1 MAIKFGAKS
10 AKILRLG
17 VGALTGSGLNYMVKA
32 VNIPGMNTPIIPLTA
47 GKSLNVDDVLE
58 LGVSGGILAYGY
70 KKKNMTTK
78 LVAGGMIAGVLANK
92 ALEFAGAGVIPI
104 PRPVSAVYR
113 MNMDVS
119 QANLGRSQQLM
130 STYGVHL
137 QTNKGRYTLG

>member
-78 LVAGGMIAGVLANK
+78 LVAGGMIAAGDLLLSRIQHFFKENVWVIK
-92 ALEFAGAGVIPI
+92 SESMEICFA
-104 PRPVSAVYR
+104 
-113 MNMDVS
+113 
-119 QANLGRSQQLM
+119 
-130 STYGVHL
+130 
-137 QTNKGRYTLG
+137 TLGEDAGIIGAAALACHTHQQGKL